1 MIKHIPY
8 AISTGAIIGA
18 IVLAIQGAT
27 PIAGILLIASG
38 LLYLFL
44 SNSILA
50 TTQQIEEKVPQLK
63 ILSRLIGGRNPHG
76 MKLGGVILLAV
87 GALWVFSR

>member
-1 MIKHIPY
+1 MIKHLPY
-8 AISTGAIIGA
+8 AASNGGIIGA
-18 IVLAIQGAT
+18 IVLAVQGAT
-27 PIAGILLIASG
+27 PLAGILLILSG

-44 SNSILA
+44 SGPILES
-50 TTQQIEEKVPQLK
+50 TRLIEEKVPQLK

-76 MKLGGVILLAV
+76 MKLGGIILLAV